1 MIRQLKY
8 TFLILTLNI
17 LFINCSFAAITNLSS
32 PLDTTTGNN
41 TPTGIYFSNDGSKVF
56 VLGSNGNGSDRD
68 SIIEYSL
75 STAYDVSTAS
85 GTTQSLIVD
94 GGMGSVLGFTS
105 LHPFGLTFNGDG
117 SKVYVADGN
126 LDKIFEITLGSNFDL
141 TSSATHTGT
150 LNTDVSNGSDTPCG
164 LTFNNDGSKLFLAG
178 FADQEIVYWSLS
190 TDYDIDTEGSAN
202 FFDLTPYKTAS
213 NFKPRDVDF
222 NSDGTRMYV
231 VDFNSDRI
239 VIFKLDNAF
248 DLSSGV
254 TELGSIDTSSIDA
267 QTFSS
272 EFNSDG
278 TKFYTI
284 GYGNVIDDDVGD
296 DIDEFSVSPAYALVP
311 TLSSSSPA
319 DNATGISVNAN
330 IVLNFSE
337 NVDAESG
344 NITIKKTSDNSTI
357 ETIDVTGAKVSGS
370 GGTQITVNPSTTL
383 DGETEYY
390 ILIDAT
396 AFDDAQGGSYIGISS
411 TTALSFTTADV
422 ANPTLTSSTPA
433 NNATD
438 IAINS
443 NIVLNFSETVTVASG
458 NITIKK
464 SSDDSTVEQINIS
477 GGQVT
482 GSNSTQLTVN
492 PSSDL
497 AEGTEFYIQI
507 DTTAIVDTSSN
518 AYAGI
523 NDTTTLSFTT
533 SDNTNPTL
541 SSSSPADN
549 ATDVA
554 VDANIVLNF
563 SENVDAESGNI
574 TIKKTSDDS
583 TVETIDV
590 SGGQVSGSGT
600 SQITVN
606 PSSDLDN
613 EVEYYLLIDAT
624 AFDDA
629 LGNSYAGI
637 SSTTALSFTSVSSN
651 SNPLEDK
658 DVIGL
663 LEAQTE
669 SVHRIFNQ
677 SSAPILNRLQWLK
690 RYEDEKRLFSQN
702 IKFQFSN
709 KMLSSLSKA
718 VQTSVNSNEDKKE
731 ISNGLFND
739 WYFWSEGSVSIGKI
753 GDTSTS
759 SAKDIN
765 SNNVTF
771 GMDTK
776 TNDNIIYGYAFGFNK
791 DDIDVGNVG
800 TSVDIDAYNLSL
812 YSEFSAGNDGFLETV
827 LGFNTL
833 DIDNIRK
840 SGSDTLKGSRDGRQ
854 IFGSFNYLSKL
865 TGKELTIIPNLKI
878 DFSRT
883 TLSHYTESGTSALSY
898 DIQTVETAN
907 VYTGLNFHNVLK
919 RDNFILKPYGGF
931 EMGIDISP
939 SSNVNL
945 TYVSDPATSYVK
957 SIDQQETKNLNA
969 KLGLDL
975 TSSKGFSIMS
985 LYQRNQSENSHSD
998 TFYFSVGYI
1007 PRDNTEYA
1015 LAFEDKTVSLTYFKS
1030 FDGLELKFNSNYDV
1044 MSIYPEYDVNLEL
1057 SRKF

>member
-1 MIRQLKY
+1 MSNLLRY
-8 TFLILTLNI
+8 TFALLILNFFFTNS
-17 LFINCSFAAITNLSS
+17 SFAAITNLNSA
-32 PLDTTTGNN
+32 LDTTTQND

-56 VLGSNGNGSDRD
+56 VLGSRGVGDYQD
-68 SIIEYSL
+68 SIAQYSL

-85 GTTQSLIVD
+85 GSIETLIVGA
-94 GGMGSVLGFTS
+94 GGLGIS
-105 LHPFGLTFNGDG
+105 ADPFGFTFNGDG
-117 SKVYVADGN
+117 SKVYVADGA
-126 LDKIFEITLGSNFDL
+126 DDRIYEITLGSNFDL

-150 LNTDVSNGSDTPCG
+150 LNTDVTNGSETPCG
-164 LTFNNDGSKLFLAG
+164 ITFNNDGSKLFLAG
-178 FADQEIVYWSLS
+178 FNDQRIVYWSLS

-202 FFDLTPYKTAS
+202 FFDLTPYKSAS
-213 NFKPRDVDF
+213 EFKPRDVDF

-239 VIFKLDNAF
+239 VVFKLDNAF

-254 TELGSIDTSSIDA
+254 TELGSINTNSYDP

-278 TKFYTI
+278 SKFYTI
-284 GYGNVIDDDVGD
+284 GYGNTVKDSLGD
-296 DIDEFSVSPAYALVP
+296 DIDEFSVSPAYDLFP
-311 TLSSSSPA
+311 TLSSSTPA
-319 DNATGISVNAN
+319 DNATGVSVTAN

-344 NITIKKTSDNSTI
+344 NITIKKTSDDSTI

-390 ILIDAT
+390 VLIDAT

-422 ANPTLTSSTPA
+422 TNPTLTSSTPA
-433 NNATD
+433 DNATG

-443 NIVLNFSETVTVASG
+443 NIILNFSETVTVANG

-464 SSDDSTVEQINIS
+464 SSDDSTVEQIDITS
-477 GGQVT
+477 GQVT

-507 DTTAIVDTSSN
+507 DSTAVVDASSN

-533 SDNTNPTL
+533 SDTTNPTL

-549 ATDVA
+549 ATEVA

-563 SENVDAESGNI
+563 SENVDAESGDI

-583 TVETIDV
+583 TVEAIDV

-600 SQITVN
+600 SQITIN
-606 PSSDLDN
+606 PSSDLDSN
-613 EVEYYLLIDAT
+613 TEYYLLIDAS

-637 SSTTALSFTSVSSN
+637 SSTTALSFTSVNSN

-658 DVIGL
+658 DVVGL

-669 SVHRIFNQ
+669 SVNRMFKQ
-677 SSAPILNRLQWLK
+677 SSTPILNRLQWLK
-690 RYEDEKRLFSQN
+690 RYEDEKKLFSQN
-702 IKFQFSN
+702 IKFKFSN
-709 KMLSSLSKA
+709 TLLTSLSKS
-718 VQTSVNSNEDKKE
+718 VEKSVNLNKDKNE
-731 ISNGLFND
+731 ISNRSSKD

-753 GDTSTS
+753 GDTSAS
-759 SAKDIN
+759 SAKDID

-776 TNDNIIYGYAFGFNK
+776 TNNNIIYGYAFGFNK

-800 TSVDIDAYNLSL
+800 TSVDMDAYNLSL
-812 YSEFSAGNDGFLETV
+812 YAEFPTVEDGFFETV
-827 LGFNTL
+827 IGFNTL

-840 SGSDTLKGSRDGRQ
+840 SGSDTLKGSRDGKQ
-854 IFGSFNYLSKL
+854 IFGSFNYLS
-865 TGKELTIIPNLKI
+865 TFTSKELTIIPNFKI

-883 TLSHYTESGTSALSY
+883 TLSEYTESGTSPLAY
-898 DIQTVETAN
+898 DKQTVETAN
-907 VYTGLNFHNVLK
+907 IYTGLNFHNIFK
-919 RDNFILKPYGGF
+919 KDSFIFKPYGGF
-931 EMGIDISP
+931 EIGLDISP
-939 SSNVNL
+939 SSDVKLN
-945 TYVSDPATSYVK
+945 YVSDPNTVYAK
-957 SIDQQETKNLNA
+957 SIDQQESKNLNA
-969 KLGLDL
+969 KFGFDL
-975 TSSKGFSIMS
+975 TTSKGFSMMS
-985 LYQRNQSENSHSD
+985 SYQRNQSENSHSD
-998 TFYFSVGYI
+998 TFYFGLGYI
-1007 PRDNTEYA
+1007 PRDNTTYA
-1015 LAFEDKTVSLTYFKS
+1015 LSFEEKTANLTYFKS
-1030 FDGLELKFNSNYDV
+1030 YDGLELKFNSNYDV
-1044 MSIYPEYDVNLEL
+1044 MSNYPEYEVNLDL
-1057 SRKF
+1057 SKKF

>member
-1 MIRQLKY
+1 MSSLLRY
-8 TFLILTLNI
+8 TFALLILSIFFTNS
-17 LFINCSFAAITNLSS
+17 SFAAITNLSS
-32 PLDTTTGNN
+32 PLDTTTQNK

-56 VLGSNGNGSDRD
+56 VLGSDSNGDDRD
-68 SIIEYSL
+68 SLAQYSL

-85 GTTQSLIVD
+85 GSIETLIID
-94 GGMGSVLGFTS
+94 GGVGSINGFNS
-105 LHPFGLTFNGDG
+105 GDPFGLTFNDDG
-117 SKVYVADGN
+117 SKVYIADGG
-126 LDKIFEITLGSNFDL
+126 DHRVYEITLGSNFDL
-141 TSSATHTGT
+141 TGSATHSGT
-150 LNTDVSNGSDTPCG
+150 LATNITNGSGTPCG

-178 FADQEIVYWSLS
+178 FAQERILYWPLG
-190 TDYDIDTEGSAN
+190 TDYDIDTEGTIG
-202 FFDLTPYKTAS
+202 FFDLTPFKS
-213 NFKPRDVDF
+213 GSDFKPRDVDF

-231 VDFNSDRI
+231 VDRLDRI
-239 VIFKLDNAF
+239 VVFKLDNAF

-254 TELGSIDTSSIDA
+254 TELGSINTNSYDP

-278 TKFYTI
+278 SKLYTI
-284 GYGNVIDDDVGD
+284 GYGNSINDSQGD
-296 DIDEFSVSPAYALVP
+296 DIDEFSVSPAYDIVP
-311 TLSSSSPA
+311 TLSSSTPA
-319 DNATGISVNAN
+319 DNATGVSVTAN

-344 NITIKKTSDNSTI
+344 NITIKKASDDSTI

-370 GGTQITVNPSTTL
+370 GGSQITVNPSTTL

-390 ILIDAT
+390 VLIDAT
-396 AFDDAQGGSYIGISS
+396 AFDDTQGGSYIGISS
-411 TTALSFTTADV
+411 TTALSFTTGDV
-422 ANPTLTSSTPA
+422 TNPTLTSSTPSD
-433 NNATD
+433 NATG

-443 NIVLNFSETVTVASG
+443 NIILNFSETVTVANG

-464 SSDDSTVEQINIS
+464 SSDDSTVEQIDIT

-507 DTTAIVDTSSN
+507 DSTAVVDASSN

-533 SDNTNPTL
+533 SDTTNPTL

-549 ATDVA
+549 ATEVA

-563 SENVDAESGNI
+563 SENVDAESGDI

-583 TVETIDV
+583 TVEAIDI

-606 PSSDLDN
+606 PSSDLDSN
-613 EVEYYLLIDAT
+613 TEYYLLIDAS

-651 SNPLEDK
+651 VNPFEDK
-658 DVIGL
+658 DVVGL

-669 SVHRIFNQ
+669 SVHRIFKQ
-677 SSAPILNRLQWLK
+677 SSSPILNRLQWLK
-690 RYEDEKRLFSQN
+690 RHEDEKRLFSQN

-709 KMLSSLSKA
+709 KMLSSLSQA
-718 VQTSVNSNEDKKE
+718 IETSVNSNVDKKE
-731 ISNGLFND
+731 ISSRLFKN

-759 SAKDIN
+759 SAKDID

-776 TNDNIIYGYAFGFNK
+776 TNNEVIYGYAFGFNK
-791 DDIDVGNVG
+791 DDTDVGNAG
-800 TSVDIDAYNLSL
+800 TSVDVDAYNLSL
-812 YSEFSAGNDGFLETV
+812 YAEFPWDGDSFLETV

-833 DIDNIRK
+833 DIENIRK
-840 SGSDTLKGSRDGRQ
+840 NGGDTLKGSRDGRQ
-854 IFGSFNYLSKL
+854 IFGSLNYLSTF
-865 TGKELTIIPNLKI
+865 TGKELTVTPNLKI
-878 DFSRT
+878 DFSKT
-883 TLSHYTESGTSALSY
+883 ILSDYTESGTSPLSY
-898 DIQTVETAN
+898 DKQTVEAAN
-907 VYTGLNFHNVLK
+907 VYTGLNFHNIFK
-919 RDNFILKPYGGF
+919 KNSFTIKPYGGF
-931 EMGIDISP
+931 EIGLDISP
-939 SSNVNL
+939 SSEVKL
-945 TYVSDPATSYVK
+945 HYVSDPNTVYAK
-957 SIDQQETKNLNA
+957 SIDQQESKNLNA
-969 KLGLDL
+969 KFGFDL
-975 TSSKGFSIMS
+975 NTIKGFSMMS
-985 LYQRNQSENSHSD
+985 SYQRNQSENSHSD
-998 TFYFSVGYI
+998 TFYFGLGYT

-1015 LAFEDKTVSLTYFKS
+1015 LSFEEKTANLTYFKN

-1044 MSIYPEYDVNLEL
+1044 MSIYPEYGVNLEL
-1057 SRKF
+1057 SKKF